1 MHDCTLSEMTHAL
14 TPLFHC
20 TPCIEG
26 QALAASEA
34 LEQWSSLLD
43 RHGPAGAPAQVQG
56 DFAVALTRPDGSVY
70 MAVDRF
76 AIRSLCYRIDHGQ
89 IRFAARA
96 DELADT
102 SDDLDPQALFDYLYF
117 HIIPSPRTAFAGVHR
132 LPPGHYAVF
141 KNGQLTLAPYWV
153 PKFQPE
159 PGRSFQQW
167 QDEFKPLMQAA
178 VARQLDGSKPA
189 CFLSGGTD
197 SSTVAGMAAAVA
209 GQPVTCYSIGF
220 EADGYDEMA
229 FARIAAKKFGCTHRE
244 LYVTPDDLVRDIP
257 QVAAA
262 YDQPFGNS
270 SALPSFHCAQFAK
283 ADGITRILA
292 GDGGDELFGGNS
304 RYATQRLFG
313 FYQQVPGVL
322 RKGLLEPIFGM
333 GWVGRTPG
341 LKKGTGYIRQANTP
355 LPDRAQ
361 AFNLLGRLG
370 YAEVLAPA
378 MRARVS
384 EASVLLQQRDVWAQA
399 QCDDGLNRYLAFD
412 WRYTLAEC
420 DLPKVVGTTS
430 LAGVGVG
437 FPMLDDALV
446 DFSMRLPAEYKLKGM
461 QLRWFFK
468 EALRGFLPDEI
479 ITKKKQGFGLPFGV
493 WMVRHAGLKKL
504 AEDGLGSLAQRG
516 IVNPAFVRRL
526 LTQLLPEHPH
536 YYGTMVWILLMLE
549 HWLRHHRPNFRLQA

>member
-1 MHDCTLSEMTHAL
+1 MTSQKFSLCLGSSRQNGQLVAVEEQM
-14 TPLFHC
+14 PLW
-20 TPCIEG
+20 G
-26 QALAASEA
+26 N
-34 LEQWSSLLD
+34 LLD
-43 RHGPAGAPAQVQG
+43 QHGPAGAPARVQG
-56 DFAVALTRPDGSVY
+56 DFAVALTRPDGSVF

-76 AIRSLCYRIDHGQ
+76 AVRTLCYRIDAGQ
-89 IRFAARA
+89 IRVASRA
-96 DELADT
+96 DELADA
-102 SDDLDPQALFDYLYF
+102 SDDLDLQALFDYLYF

-141 KNGQLTLAPYWV
+141 KDGQLTVAPYWV
-153 PKFQPE
+153 PRFQPE
-159 PGRSFQQW
+159 SGRSFQQW

-197 SSTVAGMAAAVA
+197 SSTVVGMAAAVA

-229 FARIAAKKFGCTHRE
+229 YARIAAKKFGCAHHE
-244 LYVTPDDLVRDIP
+244 IYITPEDLVRDIP

-270 SALPSFHCAQFAK
+270 STLPSFHCAQYAQ
-283 ADGITRILA
+283 ADGVSRMLA

-313 FYQQVPGVL
+313 IYQQVPGVL
-322 RKGLLEPIFGM
+322 RKRLLEPIFGM

-341 LKKGTGYIRQANTP
+341 LKKGSGYIRQANTP

-370 YAEVLAPA
+370 YAEVLTPA
-378 MRARVS
+378 MRARVN
-384 EASVLLQQRDVWAQA
+384 EAGVLQQQRDVWAQA
-399 QCDDGLNRYLAFD
+399 QCADDLNHYLAFD

-420 DLPKVVGTTS
+420 DLPKVVGTTT

-446 DFSMRLPAEYKLKGM
+446 DFSMRLPTEYKLKGM

-479 ITKKKQGFGLPFGV
+479 LAKKKQGFGLPFGV
-493 WMVRHAGLKKL
+493 WTMRHAGLKAL
-504 AEDGLGSLAQRG
+504 AADAMGSLSTRGLINPVFMRTLMEQRM
-516 IVNPAFVRRL
+516 
-526 LTQLLPEHPH
+526 PEHPH
-536 YYGTMVWILLMLE
+536 FYGTMVWILIMME
-549 HWLRHHRPNFRLQA
+549 HWLRKHAPAYRIES